1 MRRHFQSEPGELCF
15 GYVGEA
21 QLGLEP
27 ESGREGGRLGSHI
40 LDLCSVS
47 VIPDLV
53 LWVSVWLRV
62 SLCNVR
68 ILASVSLLGLGLG
81 G

>member
-1 MRRHFQSEPGELCF
+1 MHKVGTNPEQQVRERETASERAVRRHFQSEPGELCF

-53 LWVSVWLRV
+53 L
-62 SLCNVR
+62 
-68 ILASVSLLGLGLG
+68 
-81 G
+81 

>member
-1 MRRHFQSEPGELCF
+1 MLCS

-21 QLGLEP
+21 QLGLELK
-27 ESGREGGRLGSHI
+27 SGREGERLGSHI

-53 LWVSVWLRV
+53 LWVSVWLWV
-62 SLCNVR
+62 SL
-68 ILASVSLLGLGLG
+68 SVMAGSWHLLLFWVLG
-81 G
+81 